1 MNFFLD
7 ENFPKPVAKILESRG
22 HRVFDIRLTEQ
33 EGASD
38 VDIFKMA
45 QKNNAIFLTTDK
57 DFFHTIPYLFEHH
70 HGIIVIIL
78 RQPNR
83 RDIINKL
90 LFALDNLDFKNIESK
105 VIFLRDNDYTII

>member
-1 MNFFLD
+1 M
-7 ENFPKPVAKILESRG
+7 
-22 HRVFDIRLTEQ
+22 TEQ
-33 EGASD
+33 EGSD
-38 VDIFKMA
+38 DIAIFEMA

-90 LFALDNLDFKNIESK
+90 LFALDNLDLRNIESK
-105 VIFLRDNDYTII
+105 VILLRDNDYSIV